1 MGVEGGWKVPGPGRV
16 ARRPGGRGLGGGRG
30 AGYRRKG
37 LSSHSTLDTCL
48 GPGPAAPR
56 CWDLDDSSP
65 YWWIIKGPIV
75 LSVGVSP
82 WVQGGAIHCRKTDPR
97 LVFRTTEFQCGP
109 ATDPREALSGPR
121 YPIGKPRGRSRSVC
135 RPLPAQSLDDPGVL
149 VAVSRW
155 AGRRDEGERIAAA
168 GAHRLLP

>member
-1 MGVEGGWKVPGPGRV
+1 MEGSRAGESSQE
-16 ARRPGGRGLGGGRG
+16 ARRQGARRREGRGL
-30 AGYRRKG
+30 RRKG
-37 LSSHSTLDTCL
+37 LSSHSTPDTCL
-48 GPGPAAPR
+48 GPGPSAPR

-82 WVQGGAIHCRKTDPR
+82 WVHGGAIHCRKTDPR